1 MVCFGFALGVT
12 LKRDC
17 FAGYVLMLS
26 SISSDFH
33 FATMVKKEKE
43 EEGDSKVGRNL

>member
-1 MVCFGFALGVT
+1 MSAKNKGKVLVWSALGLLWVLL

-17 FAGYVLMLS
+17 VAGYVLMLS

-33 FATMVKKEKE
+33 F
-43 EEGDSKVGRNL
+43 LQQW